1 MHVCHNIVLYFNN
14 ILIILYGNVCV
25 AVGACVQVSSEH
37 TDGKVTTGGVVDAIL
52 RFQGVLLYSFIYL
65 TVSCLFPFE
74 RFNG

>member
-1 MHVCHNIVLYFNN
+1 
-14 ILIILYGNVCV
+14 
-25 AVGACVQVSSEH
+25 VGACVQVSSEH